1 MTAWKII
8 VSAAA
13 VMVMVSG
20 PARADRHTP
29 SLPMTEIDA
38 DGMYAQKWL
47 YKSSLNLREDLA
59 ATKQEGKRLVIF
71 WEQKECS
78 YCKPMYEIN
87 LRIPRMVEKINK
99 NFNVIK
105 LDIFGDRKVTDLD
118 GTVMTEEEL
127 AGKYKIRY
135 TPTLQF
141 LSESLEKAAGK
152 DGGESEVFRLEG
164 YLKPFHFYFI
174 FHYVKSKGYESE
186 PSFQRW
192 LSAVGKVF
200 QAKNI
205 KYDLWADALPPKM
218 PDQY

>member
-1 MTAWKII
+1 MAAWKTIAFI
-8 VSAAA
+8 AA
-13 VMVMVSG
+13 VMLTISG
-20 PARADRHTP
+20 PVRADRHMPT
-29 SLPMTEIDA
+29 LPMTEIDD

-47 YKSSLNLREDLA
+47 YKSSLNLQVDLA

-71 WEQKECS
+71 WEQGECS
-78 YCKPMYEIN
+78 YCQPMYEVN
-87 LRIPRMVEKINK
+87 LRIPRMVEKIKN

-105 LDIFGDRKVTDLD
+105 LDIFGDRKVTALG
-118 GTVMTEEEL
+118 GTVLAEKEL
-127 AGKYKIRY
+127 AGKYKINY

-141 LSESLEKAAGK
+141 LPESLEKAAGGNGK
-152 DGGESEVFRLEG
+152 ESEVFRLEG

-174 FHYVKSKGYESE
+174 FHYVKSKGYEIQ

-192 LSAVGKVF
+192 LGAVGKVF

-218 PDQY
+218 PNGY